1 MHYLVFDK
9 NKKSH
14 WLQASAIKLFEDK
27 SGKIEM
33 PNGFFGQKLLV
44 ANRKSEHYHWIL
56 YIRISLSSIF
66 TLKWHFD
73 FLNQIYPKEVFASG
87 WKQKK

>member
-44 ANRKSEHYHWIL
+44 ANRKSEHYH
-56 YIRISLSSIF
+56 
-66 TLKWHFD
+66 
-73 FLNQIYPKEVFASG
+73 
-87 WKQKK
+87 